1 MKINV
6 SFTVCFIGITN
17 SNCHFFTVIDVDLLE
32 FHPMCGA
39 HTLVINNNT
48 VAYRPK

>member
-1 MKINV
+1 MFCLIYIKTVNFV
-6 SFTVCFIGITN
+6 SVVN
-17 SNCHFFTVIDVDLLE
+17 EDLLE

>member
-1 MKINV
+1 MSVLIIICSCDILHIYNYYV
-6 SFTVCFIGITN
+6 V
-17 SNCHFFTVIDVDLLE
+17 VVDDDLLE

>member
-1 MKINV
+1 MTVSVNHLNVLVINE
-6 SFTVCFIGITN
+6 
-17 SNCHFFTVIDVDLLE
+17 DLLE

>member
-6 SFTVCFIGITN
+6 SLINCFKIYKIN
-17 SNCHFFTVIDVDLLE
+17 DYLVLVVDEDLLE